1 MIISDEYGITKI
13 NDYDFA
19 CKVCGKVYMHY
30 SSATRHL
37 KEIHK
42 GNLSN
47 YNCQICGWTYLR
59 KCSLKIHIAEK
70 HNPQQLLQ

>member
-13 NDYDFA
+13 NDCDFA
-19 CKVCGKVYMHY
+19 CKVCGKRYMHY

-70 HNPQQLLQ
+70 HNPQKLLQ

>member
-42 GNLSN
+42 ENLSN
-47 YNCQICGWTYLR
+47 NTCQICGRTYSR
-59 KCSLKIHIAEK
+59 ERSLKIHIAEK

>member
-30 SSATRHL
+30 SSATQHL
-37 KEIHK
+37 KEIHTE
-42 GNLSN
+42 NSSN
-47 YNCQICGWTYLR
+47 NTCQICGRTYSR
-59 KCSLKIHIAEK
+59 ERSLKIHIAEK

>member
-13 NDYDFA
+13 NDCDFA
-19 CKVCGKVYMHY
+19 CKVCGKRYMYY